1 MGKKET
7 VTSCTFKSLV
17 AFRFSEFDNMTE
29 STVTLWEGGGRE
41 YVRGREVMRYQKIIK
56 TQLNELML
64 TTFYL
69 ACYIGV
75 KQK

>member
-7 VTSCTFKSLV
+7 VASSTFKSLV

-29 STVTLWEGGGRE
+29 STVTLWEGGRE
-41 YVRGREVMRYQKIIK
+41 YVRGRKVMRYRKIIK

-64 TTFYL
+64 TTFNWPATL
-69 ACYIGV
+69 V
-75 KQK
+75 